1 MAVLARRR
9 NLATIACAALMAATG
24 AGCMLLGGSKGERH
38 LAFSHEIHVR
48 GQGLACAN
56 CHADAKRK
64 DDPGMPS
71 LDQCT
76 TCHEEI
82 DAEKPNEKHVDTLFQ
97 DETFRALHASAL
109 DKELVFS
116 HKRHATAGLECATCH
131 SGIETNERV
140 VASMHLTMDSCTRC
154 HTTKAV
160 PAECATCHRE
170 VDAHWAPDSHHHN
183 WKRAHGGIVRSR
195 SAETA
200 DRCALCH
207 TESTCVACHLDEPP
221 ENHNNFWRLKGHG
234 LAAMIDREN
243 CAACHQ
249 SDSCE
254 RCHREVI
261 PQTHVGMWSSV
272 KATHCLSCHLPLSSN
287 GCVACHKDTPGHLT
301 AQPKPP
307 DHFPGQ
313 NCRQCHGTFAPLP
326 HVDNGS
332 DCNACHF

>member
-1 MAVLARRR
+1 MVV
-9 NLATIACAALMAATG
+9 TG
-24 AGCMLLGGSKGERH
+24 AGCMLFRGTSERH

-56 CHADAKRK
+56 CHADVKRS
-64 DDPGMPS
+64 DHPGMPS
-71 LDQCT
+71 ADQCS

-82 DAEKPNEKHVDTLFQ
+82 DAEKPPEKRVETLFH
-97 DETFRALHASAL
+97 DEAFQAAHASAL
-109 DKELVFS
+109 GNELVFS
-116 HKRHATAGLECATCH
+116 HKLHATAGLDCSVCH
-131 SGIETNERV
+131 TGIETNERV
-140 VASMHLTMDSCTRC
+140 VASMHLTMDACTRC
-154 HTTKAV
+154 HATKAV

-170 VDAHWAPDSHHHN
+170 IDAHWAPDSHHHN
-183 WKRAHGGIVRSR
+183 WKREHGGIVRARSR
-195 SAETA
+195 ETA
-200 DRCALCH
+200 DRCTLCH

-234 LAAMIDREN
+234 LAAMIDRQN
-243 CAACHQ
+243 CAACHE
-249 SDSCE
+249 SDSCD

-272 KATHCLSCHLPLSSN
+272 KATHCLSCHLPLSAN
-287 GCVACHKDTPGHLT
+287 GCVACHKDTPGHLA